1 MKYYKIDDKVF
12 FNQDDLLEELKT
24 RLAPDEQHLSDEY
37 ILRDAYMFEEYEEV
51 EFNLY
56 DCTFEDIAE
65 HYDEGFVERWKHNA
79 TSEVFYI
86 DVKMVRNEDYLYS
99 KKPNQNQ

>member
-1 MKYYKIDDKVF
+1 MRYYKIDDKVF
-12 FNQDDLLEELKT
+12 FNQDDLLNHLRDT
-24 RLAPDEQHLSDEY
+24 GGADDEHLSDDF
-37 ILRDAYMFEEYEEV
+37 ILDEAFQQEWVEEV

-65 HYDEGFVERWKHNA
+65 HYDEGFVERWKHNE

-99 KKPNQNQ
+99 KKPN